1 MLMEELSKFS
11 LPRGFIVKQHEGGTA
26 VATEKK
32 SLLGLALLIVLSC
45 NGIMPTGSAAATV
58 EQIALLKGQDRQKI
72 LVEGA
77 KKEGKVIWYS
87 TLIVDQLVRPVK
99 AAFEKEYPFLQVEY
113 FRGNTERVVQK
124 AVSEYQAKH
133 YDVDIIDGTTSPT
146 LANKA
151 GIMQR
156 FYSPSLADYPPEL
169 KDAHGIWGAT
179 NLYFL
184 TLGYNTRMVK
194 PNELPK
200 TWEDLLNPR
209 WKGNMIWSTSRGS
222 GAPMMI
228 GNILLSMG
236 PEAGKAYLLK
246 LAKQNIAKSTA
257 SNRQILDLVIAGEQ
271 PIALH
276 IFNHHAYISR
286 KAGAPVDWQPIE
298 PVTATVNGS
307 GLTKN
312 APHPH
317 AAMLLLDFLFST
329 EGQKVFQDV
338 DYLPAHPKLPAK
350 QADLKPGGGRFKRA
364 NFVSPDAQYEKGNEW
379 IDFFQRE
386 FLNK

>member
-1 MLMEELSKFS
+1 M
-11 LPRGFIVKQHEGGTA
+11 
-26 VATEKK
+26 ATEKK